1 MPPTSSVACARVLH
15 LTVQGI
21 LVTLPGPLLTFPH
34 TVPCSL
40 AESDPPQPTCRRGC
54 PWMPP
59 LAPSHL
65 KHLSAVPPLLL
76 ALLTNACSCLF
87 PSCENPAPTLF
98 SSHSPYLI
106 HFCLS
111 LSAQTHAKSSLFSL
125 NQTPHAT
132 SSILR
137 SQSKDLTGHR
147 HSSPPLPELLK
158 SSQVT
163 FWKIINASRTSNTTA
178 WVYFWLSP
186 SHPWGLG
193 GCPAPCTRNS
203 MLVSGIGHAKWRL
216 LTCLLPGKALS
227 SWNQA

>member
-1 MPPTSSVACARVLH
+1 MPTTSSVACARVLH
-15 LTVQGI
+15 PIVHGI

-65 KHLSAVPPLLL
+65 KHLSAAPPLLL

-111 LSAQTHAKSSLFSL
+111 LSAQIILPKPNTSCYFLYFTVTAQGPYWSSTLI
-125 NQTPHAT
+125 TPT
-132 SSILR
+132 S
-137 SQSKDLTGHR
+137 
-147 HSSPPLPELLK
+147 
-158 SSQVT
+158 
-163 FWKIINASRTSNTTA
+163 
-178 WVYFWLSP
+178 
-186 SHPWGLG
+186 
-193 GCPAPCTRNS
+193 
-203 MLVSGIGHAKWRL
+203 
-216 LTCLLPGKALS
+216 
-227 SWNQA
+227 